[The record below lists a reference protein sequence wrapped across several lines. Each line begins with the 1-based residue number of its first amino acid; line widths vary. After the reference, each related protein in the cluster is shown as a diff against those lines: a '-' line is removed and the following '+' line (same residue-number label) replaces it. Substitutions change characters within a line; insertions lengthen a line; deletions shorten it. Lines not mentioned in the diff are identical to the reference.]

1 MNLAE
6 LIASAKEWQTTRQVI
21 LDTEA
26 ETGYLDTTA
35 IQDSDDEAVDI
46 ANALA
51 DLSRNQP
58 GRTSV

>member
-1 MNLAE
+1 MNLAD
-6 LIASAKEWQTTRQVI
+6 LITSAKEWQTTRQVI